1 MIRILFFASNPA
13 ETPILQLAEEIR
25 TIQDRIRLAD
35 ERNSLELIPVLAA
48 RPDDLVQQLNRYK
61 PQIVHFSGHSNETGE
76 IIMMD
81 QNGRSKPVSQLAL
94 KETFRILKDNIR
106 VVVLNACHS
115 ATQAEA
121 ISTVIDCAIGINS
134 AVCDDIAIAFAATFY
149 GALGFQKSVQDAYD
163 QGKASWLLE
172 GGRGNETP
180 ELKVRPGVDP
190 KMLFLIEPADTNPV
204 PASGPTSP
212 ILPPTQYIP
221 MEKKD
226 APLVPLEKRDKPGG
240 GGSGDA
246 QLSKLSELVVGHS
259 LLTLKK
265 HLDKQP
271 SNRDTA
277 EQLIRVLSPVFDGN
291 TATAASCL
299 SYLKQEG
306 YISLVSGNRFELSP
320 EGWGVILRMP
330 RR

>member
-212 ILPPTQYIP
+212 ILPPNAVHPYG
-221 MEKKD
+221 EERR
-226 APLVPLEKRDKPGG
+226 APCP
-240 GGSGDA
+240 SGEEGQARWWRVRRCTAVQA
-246 QLSKLSELVVGHS
+246 Q
-259 LLTLKK
+259 
-265 HLDKQP
+265 
-271 SNRDTA
+271 
-277 EQLIRVLSPVFDGN
+277 
-291 TATAASCL
+291 
-299 SYLKQEG
+299 
-306 YISLVSGNRFELSP
+306 
-320 EGWGVILRMP
+320 
-330 RR
+330 